1 MNPSKVSHAP
11 PRPSTTSGFIPY
23 HGGITN
29 ASPDSTLPTI
39 KQPEDTDSVTKDSA
53 PTTNAPLAPPPKPTQ
68 NGSDN
73 QDYFSGQ
80 HNQVHHTKEPNP
92 FESAFGNPAE
102 TPGKPHLP
110 GVTSLTSPASL
121 LPGNTPGWPGSLR
134 SGPLSP
140 AMLTG
145 PTGSSDYFNS
155 DHHFGGS
162 FPTPNESSLRT
173 GLTPGGGGSMF
184 PQPSPNSQA
193 IYNQLQ
199 SGGATPGTLD
209 FHRTA
214 MTARAQN
221 QANNYQQMQNG
232 GATSQPHNPNIQP
245 DLDAKPFHPSGQS
258 QQQDQQDPFSSHQ
271 TNDAAN
277 GLFMLAQA
285 GGQQR
290 NGQQGFAMP
299 QQPQQG
305 YQQGMQQQQDNQQ
318 NMSKR
323 AAKNS
328 IGSTMSGSTEGMG
341 GDYSDGGTETKPQT
355 RSGRGK
361 KGSNGKGA
369 TGGKRKNEETPSK
382 AQANKKAKG
391 ANGQVM
397 QSEEPEDDDDG
408 MMDQDDGMDETGPDG
423 KKMTD
428 EEKRKN
434 FLERNRVAALKCR
447 QRKKQWLANL
457 QQKVE
462 IFSTENDALAATVT
476 QLREEIV
483 GLKTLLLAHKDCPV
497 SQAQGISSM
506 AMQQIAGDTQQY
518 ANPYG
523 MAMGGPGVPH
533 QQQMQQAQM
542 QRR

>member
-1 MNPSKVSHAP
+1 M
-11 PRPSTTSGFIPY
+11 TS
-23 HGGITN
+23 
-29 ASPDSTLPTI
+29 ARQVPTI
-39 KQPEDTDSVTKDSA
+39 NQPEDANAA
-53 PTTNAPLAPPPKPTQ
+53 PATNVPLAPPPKPTQ
-68 NGSDN
+68 NGDS
-73 QDYFSGQ
+73 DYFSGPHSQ
-80 HNQVHHTKEPNP
+80 THLSKEPNP
-92 FESAFGNPAE
+92 FENAFGNPAE
-102 TPGKPHLP
+102 PPGKHHLP

-121 LPGNTPGWPGSLR
+121 LPSNTPGWPGSLR

-145 PTGSSDYFNS
+145 PTGSNDYFNS
-155 DHHFGGS
+155 DHHFAGS

-221 QANNYQQMQNG
+221 QANNYSIQQNG
-232 GATSQPHNPNIQP
+232 VTSQPQPNPNIQP
-245 DLDAKPFHPSGQS
+245 DLDTKPFAQGAPT
-258 QQQDQQDPFSSHQ
+258 QQRDNQDPYSSHQ

-285 GGQQR
+285 GGQR
-290 NGQQGFAMP
+290 GAQQGFAMP
-299 QQPQQG
+299 QQPQHGFPQP
-305 YQQGMQQQQDNQQ
+305 MQQDANMHKRQ
-318 NMSKR
+318 N
-323 AAKNS
+323 KNS
-328 IGSTMSGSTEGMG
+328 VGSTMSGSTEGG
-341 GDYSDGGTETKPQT
+341 PGDYSDGSAEAKPQT
-355 RSGRGK
+355 RTGRGK
-361 KGSNGKGA
+361 KGGSSGKA
-369 TGGKRKNEETPSK
+369 ANGKRKAEETPSK
-382 AQANKKAKG
+382 AVIKKQRG
-391 ANGQVM
+391 SVGPVM
-397 QSEEPEDDDDG
+397 PEEEPDD
-408 MMDQDDGMDETGPDG
+408 MDEVNMDDMEEHTVDG
-423 KKMTD
+423 RKMTD

-497 SQAQGISSM
+497 SQAQGISGM
-506 AMQQIAGDTQQY
+506 AMQQIAGDAQHYGT
-518 ANPYG
+518 NPYG
-523 MAMGGPGVPH
+523 MGLQMGPQGP
-533 QQQMQQAQM
+533 MSQAPM